1 MKSISREIVLK
12 GNIPTH
18 IAIIMDGNG
27 RWAKSRL
34 LPRVAGHKEGINSVR
49 EITRVCGEIGVKH
62 LTLFTFSKENWK
74 RPRSEVNALMSL
86 LLKTIN
92 IEVKALHKNNVKFK
106 LKNLEKFY
114 SMLVHIPCGWWV
126 TKNEREKIVKII
138 NSVNEK

>member
-1 MKSISREIVLK
+1 MKNISREIVLK
-12 GNIPTH
+12 GNIPNH

-27 RWAKSRL
+27 RWAKSHL

-92 IEVKALHKNNVKFK
+92 IEVKALHKNN
-106 LKNLEKFY
+106 
-114 SMLVHIPCGWWV
+114 
-126 TKNEREKIVKII
+126 
-138 NSVNEK
+138 

>member
-1 MKSISREIVLK
+1 MNNISREIVLK
-12 GNIPTH
+12 GNIPTR

-34 LPRVAGHKEGINSVR
+34 LPRVAGHKEGINSAR
-49 EITRVCGEIGVKH
+49 EIARVCGEIGVEH

-92 IEVKALHKNNVKFK
+92 IEVKALHKNNVKFEK
-106 LKNLEKFY
+106 LHIFWISKF
-114 SMLVHIPCGWWV
+114 G
-126 TKNEREKIVKII
+126 
-138 NSVNEK
+138 